1 MKDFVI
7 KWKWVKRE
15 IIIILLIYVAVNL
28 LNVLSILAYNTS
40 WNEIV
45 TSQLYILFITEWLY
59 FISIFVRLVYFGIRY
74 VIKK

>member
-15 IIIILLIYVAVNL
+15 IVIILLIYVAVNL

>member
-7 KWKWVKRE
+7 KWKWVKKE
-15 IIIILLIYVAVNL
+15 IVIILMIYVAVNL
-28 LNVLSILAYNTS
+28 LNVLSILVYNTS
-40 WNEIV
+40 WNEII

>member
-7 KWKWVKRE
+7 KWKWVKKE
-15 IIIILLIYVAVNL
+15 IVIILMIYVAVNL
-28 LNVLSILAYNTS
+28 LNVLSILVYNTS